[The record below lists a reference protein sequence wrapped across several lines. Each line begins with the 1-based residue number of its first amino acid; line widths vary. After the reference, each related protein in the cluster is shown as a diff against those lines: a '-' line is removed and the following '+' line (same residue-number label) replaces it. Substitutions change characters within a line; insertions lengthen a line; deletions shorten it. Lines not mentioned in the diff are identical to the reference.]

1 MHPEFQAAAHQARA
15 GSAADLT
22 RLLPAARAETL
33 ALSGL
38 FRRHLPS
45 LAVPRQPTLNPPLWE
60 LGHIGWFQDWWLG
73 RHPHRARGVQA
84 DPTVRRYPPYRA
96 DADALYDSS
105 AVPHDRRWAL
115 PLPDAEATL
124 QDLARQL
131 QHTLA
136 LLADLPPETTDD
148 RELYFFRLALLHE
161 DMHQEA
167 ALTMAQALDLP
178 TDTLP
183 GAARWALPQLP
194 PPGPDLALDG
204 GSATLGHAGPGF
216 AFDNELQP
224 HPVVLAPY
232 RIAPQVLRWAEFLP
246 FVEAGGYAQRRWWT
260 DAGWAW
266 RQAAG
271 RSAPCLLRGGPGA
284 WELRHFG
291 RWQPLVAEEPACQI
305 SAHEAAAWCAWAG
318 RRLPTEAEWEHAA
331 VTAGPAFAWGAVW
344 EWSASPF
351 APYPG
356 FTPHPYRDYSA
367 PWFDGRP
374 VLRGASVITSPRM
387 RWPRYRNYFQAER
400 DDVWAGVRHCALQA

>member
-1 MHPEFQAAAHQARA
+1 MQPDFLAVAHQARA

-33 ALSGL
+33 ALFGL
-38 FRRHLPS
+38 YRQHLPD
-45 LAVPRQPTLNPPLWE
+45 LAVPQQPTLNPPLWE
-60 LGHIGWFQDWWLG
+60 LGHIGWFQDAWLG
-73 RHPHRARGVQA
+73 RNPHRARGVDA
-84 DPTVRRYPPYRA
+84 DPTVPRHPPYRPN
-96 DADALYDSS
+96 ADALYDSS
-105 AVPHDRRWAL
+105 AVPHATRWAL
-115 PLPDAEATL
+115 PLPDAEATV

-131 QHTLA
+131 QRTLA
-136 LLADLPPETTDD
+136 LLADLPPATTDE
-148 RELYFFRLALLHE
+148 RALYFFRLALLHE

-167 ALTMAQALDLP
+167 ALYMAQALDLP
-178 TDTLP
+178 ADTLP
-183 GAARWALPQLP
+183 GAARWALPRLP

-204 GSATLGHAGPGF
+204 GPATLGHVGPGF

-224 HPVVLAPY
+224 HPLTLAPY

-246 FVEAGGYAQRRWWT
+246 FVEAGGYRERRWWT

-266 RQAAG
+266 REAQG
-271 RSAPCLLRGGPGA
+271 RSTPRLLRGSAGA
-284 WELRHFG
+284 WELRRWG
-291 RWQPLVAEEPACQI
+291 RWQPLVAAEPACQL

-331 VTAGPAFAWGAVW
+331 TAAGPALAWGAVW
-344 EWSASPF
+344 EWTASPF

-374 VLRGASVITSPRM
+374 VLRGASVITEPRM
-387 RWPRYRNYFQAER
+387 RWPRYRNFFEAGR